1 MEKHYLW
8 LEYEKNNIF
17 GKLTKYELRIEENK
31 LMGDLNELLM
41 NEFGLSYSQFKALLS
56 EGFLQ
61 FEYED
66 LITRYHDDLLE
77 MYEWEIE
84 EDHKEQLQEEKWYHG
99 LKDEYEEFFC
109 RIGCYF
115 GGDAVGG
122 MCGKEGIGTGI

>member
-1 MEKHYLW
+1 MEKRYLW

-41 NEFGLSYSQFKALLS
+41 NEFGLSYSQFKTLLS

-61 FEYED
+61 FDYED

-77 MYEWEIE
+77 IYEWEIE
-84 EDHKEQLQEEKWYHG
+84 EDHEEQLEEEKWYHG
-99 LKDEYEEFFC
+99 LEDEEEIYCEFKERQQHGVYEHMFH
-109 RIGCYF
+109 
-115 GGDAVGG
+115 
-122 MCGKEGIGTGI
+122 